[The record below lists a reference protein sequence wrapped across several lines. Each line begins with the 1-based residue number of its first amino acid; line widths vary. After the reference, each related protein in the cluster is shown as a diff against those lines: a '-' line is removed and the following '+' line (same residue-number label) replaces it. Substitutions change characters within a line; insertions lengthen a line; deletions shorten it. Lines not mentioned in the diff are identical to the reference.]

1 MPPYL
6 KKYSDGRFSIHPKFY
21 AVRTSTSAQGDSKWI
36 YRSQTLSCVW
46 LCLDTT
52 LTLHAFFLQWAAL
65 KHTLY
70 CSEKKK
76 KKSAKM
82 KKKVRYKRKEV
93 TALRWA
99 FFQNCFT
106 GRIETAVS
114 SPVHSSVPE
123 WTVFLETVSPFP
135 DGNYLPSPSYQISP
149 ETQDFLFLE
158 KYCISPALLVKISLK
173 NSLIRIFPEGRC

>member
-1 MPPYL
+1 MDLPQ
-6 KKYSDGRFSIHPKFY
+6 SNT
-21 AVRTSTSAQGDSKWI
+21 V
-36 YRSQTLSCVW
+36 
-46 LCLDTT
+46 LCLAVFRHNTD
-52 LTLHAFFLQWAAL
+52 LTCIFPAMSSLETYTVLLW
-65 KHTLY
+65 
-70 CSEKKK
+70 KKK

-93 TALRWA
+93 MALRWA

-135 DGNYLPSPSYQISP
+135 DGNYLPSLSYQISP
-149 ETQDFLFLE
+149 EKQDFLFLE